1 MFSVSDLSAI
11 VHMNKRWT
19 VWSVSLSCAIQSC
32 FFVLFCFFSC
42 DTESL
47 LFVIL
52 RAYFDAFVC
61 LLELHSRVPLV
72 HYLLPY
78 SWYTLLSYPP
88 WSYWHTDYPHL
99 LTLPPGPDNINICFG
114 DLAKCQV
121 RNCSIL
127 CQLACEARLS
137 IISALRKRRMFAKYG
152 SSFLLLTTIW
162 LHFIFHHME

>member
-19 VWSVSLSCAIQSC
+19 VWSVSLSCAIQSS
-32 FFVLFCFFSC
+32 FVFFSC

-47 LFVIL
+47 LWCLCLPAWAPFKRSLGPLPAAIFMIHLTVI
-52 RAYFDAFVC
+52 
-61 LLELHSRVPLV
+61 
-72 HYLLPY
+72 
-78 SWYTLLSYPP
+78 PP

-127 CQLACEARLS
+127 CYLAREERLS
-137 IISALRKRRMFAKYG
+137 IIPALRKTRMFAKYG

-162 LHFIFHHME
+162 LHFIFITWNK